1 MGKVAPKSKSLKV
14 QDLTSRRPTRT
25 TKPDGIQKR
34 PKKVKKNKREGPVLN
49 PMVFYQRF
57 QLITKQIF
65 EVLDNRSLQI
75 CRKVSKSWQKCIDQQ
90 IISWT
95 RHVDIPT
102 VQGNGDS
109 YFHLAAKIRDPEVL
123 VFKRILDSKQYTG

>member
-1 MGKVAPKSKSLKV
+1 MESATIEVST
-14 QDLTSRRPTRT
+14 TS
-25 TKPDGIQKR
+25 
-34 PKKVKKNKREGPVLN
+34 LN
-49 PMVFYQRF
+49 PMVFYERF
-57 QLITKQIF
+57 QHISEKII
-65 EVLDNRSLQI
+65 ERLDIISLRN
-75 CRKVSKSWQKCIDQQ
+75 CREVSKSWQKCIDQQ

-102 VQGNGDS
+102 IQGNGDT

>member
-1 MGKVAPKSKSLKV
+1 MGKVAPKSSPLIV
-14 QDLTSRRPTRT
+14 QNPRSKRPTRT

-34 PKKVKKNKREGPVLN
+34 PKTAKKNGRKGPILN

-65 EVLDNRSLQI
+65 EELDNRRLKN

-95 RHVDIPT
+95 RHVDVPT
-102 VQGNGDS
+102 IQGNGDT